1 MVDPQLRD
9 GLGAWWE
16 YLRGRPVSG
25 RQQPLEESIR
35 PAPAINLPAISKLGT
50 RTWVVV
56 GGGRAA
62 DVVRQWDQLHALT
75 PAAAHRLAIDTM
87 RKTAG
92 LVQELTAWPLWRP
105 LNFMELT
112 TAPGGSQPDHSLGAT
127 HPVHSLGAT
136 HPAHPLGATHPV
148 HPLGATH
155 PAHSLGATHPTH
167 PLGATHDSAAFPTG
181 EVRPTP
187 LSFSLSF
194 PAIVDLSEVLQQTDH
209 LPASWDVTSDSIALW
224 LAHVRGASNLT
235 LLKAVSPLEKT
246 SNLDKLLALG
256 WVDPFFPRLLY
267 CPLERQPGSSGC
279 APAPTL
285 PGGESLEVESG
296 GQTSNPGGLAV
307 PRNAATTGP
316 EVSVDIAHYYER
328 PFRLTHV
335 SVPHR

>member
-1 MVDPQLRD
+1 MAEQVWKIGGSLLVDPQLRD

-87 RKTAG
+87 RQTAG

-112 TAPGGSQPDHSLGAT
+112 TAPGGSQPDH
-127 HPVHSLGAT
+127 
-136 HPAHPLGATHPV
+136 PLGATHPV
-148 HPLGATH
+148 
-155 PAHSLGATHPTH
+155 H

-194 PAIVDLSEVLQQTDH
+194 PTIVDLSEVLQQTDH

-256 WVDPFFPRLLY
+256 WVDPFFPRLLH
-267 CPLERQPGSSGC
+267 CPLERQPGASGC
-279 APAPTL
+279 GPAPTL
-285 PGGESLEVESG
+285 PDGESLQVESG
-296 GQTSNPGGLAV
+296 GQTGNSVGLAV
-307 PRNAATTGP
+307 PRNAATMGP
-316 EVSVDIAHYYER
+316 EVSVDIAHYYDR

-335 SVPHR
+335 QCPTGNAP